1 MAFKAYR
8 EITGAGLQILRA
20 DASLFIFR
28 NREVTIYMLIYVDHI
43 IIASYSDSTVNKLM
57 QQLTGEF
64 AIKDLG
70 TLNYFLGIEVKQ
82 QRDGLILSQKHYA
95 LDLLKIACME
105 KCRAISASMA
115 TTERLSR
122 EQGHSLNN
130 EEQFRY
136 RSTVGGL
143 QYLTM
148 TRHDLAFAVNRVSQF
163 IQNPT
168 DIPWSAVKLILRY
181 VKGTVGFGLKI

>member
-1 MAFKAYR
+1 
-8 EITGAGLQILRA
+8 
-20 DASLFIFR
+20 
-28 NREVTIYMLIYVDHI
+28 MLIYVDHI
-43 IIASYSDSTVNKLM
+43 IIANSSDSTVNKLM

-82 QRDGLILSQKHYA
+82 QRDGLMLSQKHYA

-122 EQGHSLNN
+122 QQGHSLNN

-148 TRHDLAFAVNRVSQF
+148 TRPDLAFAVNRVSQF

-168 DIPWSAVKLILRY
+168 DIP
-181 VKGTVGFGLKI
+181 